1 MTGQANL
8 GTPRT
13 HYAILSLT
21 RDAVRVYRRRM
32 PALRDLRDA
41 RWTLDELVET
51 ANRLLPEHLPDAP
64 REGRFRDEVNPRLV
78 RHYATQRLLDEP
90 EREGREARYTY
101 RHLLQLLALR
111 KLMAQGYG
119 TAALADLTGRT
130 DAELEGLLEGGARLA
145 VAPNPALA
153 QLERIRE
160 RAVLGSL
167 AEPDMP
173 AFSIGPDSMSEARP
187 APRSPLPPAPRWTRL
202 DVAPGIELH
211 VSEHARIP
219 DSPAEREP
227 LLRIVER
234 HLKALLHR

>member
-1 MTGQANL
+1 
-8 GTPRT
+8 
-13 HYAILSLT
+13 
-21 RDAVRVYRRRM
+21 M
-32 PALRDLRDA
+32 PALRDLTAA

-51 ANRLLPEHLPDAP
+51 ANRLLPDHLPDAP
-64 REGRFRDEVNPRLV
+64 REGRFRDEVNARLV

-90 EREGREARYTY
+90 EREGREARYSY

-119 TAALADLTGRT
+119 TTALADLTART
-130 DAELEGLLEGGARLA
+130 DTELESLLEGGARLE

-153 QLERIRE
+153 QLQRIRE
-160 RAVLGSL
+160 RAATG
-167 AEPDMP
+167 P
-173 AFSIGPDSMSEARP
+173 ASQTPSYSIDLDSPSGASAGPAAST
-187 APRSPLPPAPRWTRL
+187 PPSPRWTRL

-227 LLRIVER
+227 LLRIIER
-234 HLKALLHR
+234 HLRALLKG